1 MPPQRIR
8 ENTVHISGS
17 DAHHLARVMRLKK
30 GDEIIV
36 FDGSAKE
43 YHVVIEEIQEVEVLG
58 KIIGVSA
65 STKEAPIAVTLV
77 QGIPKG
83 DKMELIIQKATE
95 LGVHNIVPVLTERTV
110 VKLEESKKAK
120 RQERWQKIAQEA
132 SKQCKRA
139 TVPKI
144 SEIISLSQYLAQ
156 PTDIREGLVLW
167 EEENSQ
173 GLKTYLKKQYGKDKL
188 TVFIGPE
195 GGFSPGEIK
204 AMEQNGIRSVTL
216 GQRILRTETAGL
228 AAIAI
233 ILYELGD
240 LG

>member
-1 MPPQRIR
+1 M
-8 ENTVHISGS
+8 
-17 DAHHLARVMRLKK
+17 
-30 GDEIIV
+30 
-36 FDGSAKE
+36 
-43 YHVVIEEIQEVEVLG
+43 
-58 KIIGVSA
+58 
-65 STKEAPIAVTLV
+65 
-77 QGIPKG
+77 
-83 DKMELIIQKATE
+83 
-95 LGVHNIVPVLTERTV
+95 